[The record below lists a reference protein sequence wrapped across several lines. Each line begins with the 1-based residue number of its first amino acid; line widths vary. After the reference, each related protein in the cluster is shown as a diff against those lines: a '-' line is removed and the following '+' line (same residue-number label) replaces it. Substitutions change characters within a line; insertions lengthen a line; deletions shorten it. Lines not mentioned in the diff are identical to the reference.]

1 MTRTPFD
8 QLAKQF
14 FEEFL
19 SPRGQ
24 VEKSR
29 EVPGEPRLVD
39 IWFAPSPQPMVNP
52 TDLGLLGRL
61 ASTPCL
67 LEPFR
72 NAPSLKESKNCL
84 LKLLLVHADLQR
96 QGRRES
102 RPTSEAELPR
112 LWILGPTASAPL
124 LTDLGV
130 TQRQDWPTG
139 VYFLAGDAWKT
150 GIIAINQ
157 LPAIEETLWLRL
169 LGKGSTQQQAIEA
182 VCQLPPSDPRRATA
196 LQVLA
201 NWRITIEQSTNPD
214 EEDQELI
221 MTLSQAYLEWERETK
236 QQGIQQG
243 IQQEKQRF
251 IEGLLKTR
259 FGELDEQLIEIIPAL
274 VNLSTDEAA
283 QVLLQRSRSELI
295 ERFQS
300 SNS

>member
-19 SPRGQ
+19 SPLGQ

-39 IWFAPSPQPMVNP
+39 IWFAPSPQPTVNP
-52 TDLGLLGRL
+52 TELGLLGRL

-112 LWILGPTASAPL
+112 LWILGPTASAVL

-139 VYFLAGDAWKT
+139 VYFLVGDAWKT

-157 LPAIEETLWLRL
+157 LPATEETLWLRL
-169 LGKGSTQQQAIEA
+169 LGKGSTRQQAIEA
-182 VCQLPPSDPRRATA
+182 VCQLPPSERRATA
-196 LQVLA
+196 LQVLT
-201 NWRITIEQSTNPD
+201 NWRITIEQSTDPD

-221 MTLSQAYLEWERETK
+221 MTLSQAYLEWEKETK
-236 QQGIQQG
+236 QQ
-243 IQQEKQRF
+243 EKRLF
-251 IEGLLKTR
+251 IESLLKTR
-259 FGELDEQLIEIIPAL
+259 FGELDAPLVEIIPVL
-274 VNLSTDEAA
+274 VNLSTDEVA